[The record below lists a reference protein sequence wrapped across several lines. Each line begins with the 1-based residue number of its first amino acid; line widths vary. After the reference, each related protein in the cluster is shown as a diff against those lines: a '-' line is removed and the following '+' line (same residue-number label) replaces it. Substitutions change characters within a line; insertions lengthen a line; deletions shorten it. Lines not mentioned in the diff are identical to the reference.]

1 MVTDLQFL
9 TDEAGIKTGVV
20 LSLPAYERLMEDVRD
35 LADIVDRRKE
45 PTIAHADFLA
55 QLRADGLLQD

>member
-1 MVTDLQFL
+1 MAAAIQYL
-9 TDEAGIKTGVV
+9 TDEAGERIGVI
-20 LSLPAYERLMEDVRD
+20 LSLTDYQRLTEEIQD

-45 PTIAHADFLA
+45 PTIAHSDFLA

>member
-1 MVTDLQFL
+1 MTTAIQYL
-9 TDEAGIKTGVV
+9 TDEAGEKTGVI
-20 LSLPAYERLMEDVRD
+20 LSLTDYQRLTEEIQD

-45 PTIAHADFLA
+45 PTIAHSDFLA